1 MVLRKNT
8 NFINTNEIESVITIL
23 NEIDKEYKE
32 LENIL
37 IDNEVKFIN
46 QQIKKSFRRLNNS
59 EKLDLINDYIKLL
72 KNLIQEQIN
81 LNINLDIQFN
91 LTNEIEDYKKNVIDR
106 NLLDKYLT
114 LIENLLKNGLDIVLK
129 KLENQKIKLLIDKS
143 KVVEPIIINNV
154 KQIPDEQRNKFKER
168 LNNINSNRQLVL
180 VVLLAY
186 HTTFQNE
193 INHILKSKKSEA
205 INNRDIMNTIL
216 NYFEY
221 SDNQNILKAVQN
233 FDIELFNKGSII
245 NNEDKLLC
253 TELENYFRQNEIVF
267 LKMLKLRKKRMSIK

>member
-1 MVLRKNT
+1 MLKLDKVKDFIIFTDKEFNQLLNSIFYNNKELTFGLFEVEKYLQKYKEDFYKQNQNAFINLQISNSEEITLFLPYYRVYTVILCKMCTLMVLRKNT

-186 HTTFQNE
+186 HTTF
-193 INHILKSKKSEA
+193 
-205 INNRDIMNTIL
+205 
-216 NYFEY
+216 
-221 SDNQNILKAVQN
+221 
-233 FDIELFNKGSII
+233 
-245 NNEDKLLC
+245 
-253 TELENYFRQNEIVF
+253 
-267 LKMLKLRKKRMSIK
+267 